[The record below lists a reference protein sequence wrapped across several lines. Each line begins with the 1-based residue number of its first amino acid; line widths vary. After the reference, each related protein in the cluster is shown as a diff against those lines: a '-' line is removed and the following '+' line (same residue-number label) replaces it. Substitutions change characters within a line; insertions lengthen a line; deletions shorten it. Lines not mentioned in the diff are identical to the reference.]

1 MKKKLLIITL
11 ASAASLL
18 PFAAQAS
25 ESPDSKADNSGR
37 NVRDRNSTELTPL
50 DQGNSPADRN
60 TTAQIRKQIMALDE
74 MSMNA
79 KNVKI
84 ITANGKVTLRGP
96 VDSKGENGQIA
107 KIAAKIAGV
116 KNVNNLLEIKTTAKQ
131 AN

>member
-1 MKKKLLIITL
+1 
-11 ASAASLL
+11 
-18 PFAAQAS
+18 
-25 ESPDSKADNSGR
+25 
-37 NVRDRNSTELTPL
+37 LTPL

-60 TTAQIRKQIMALDE
+60 TTAQIRKQIMALDG

-96 VDSKGENGQIA
+96 VDSKDEKRQIA
-107 KIAAKIAGV
+107 KIAGKIAGV
-116 KNVNNLLEIKTTAKQ
+116 KNVDDLLEIKMTDKK

>member
-1 MKKKLLIITL
+1 MKTKLLFITL
-11 ASAASLL
+11 ASAVSLL
-18 PFAAQAS
+18 AFAAQAA

-37 NVRDRNSTELTPL
+37 NVRDRYSNELTPL
-50 DQGNSPADRN
+50 DQGNSPADRD
-60 TTAQIRKQIMALDE
+60 TTAQIRKQIMALDG

-96 VDSKGENGQIA
+96 VDSKDENREVA
-107 KIAAKIAGV
+107 KIAAKIAGA
-116 KNVNNLLEIKTTAKQ
+116 KNVNNLLEIKLTTKT